1 MKRMIARSWYYALVF
16 ACMLTGLLLFSASLA
31 IAQKVEEM
39 RLERISEEQ
48 GLSSSIVNTIF
59 QDSRGILWF
68 GAFDGLN
75 EYDGLHF
82 RQFHQQLPDSL
93 STGISTITALEE
105 DYTGALWCAT
115 RSTKGISRFNTR
127 TQSFDF
133 IPFPASLRPLV
144 VRTICEDADKT
155 LWIGTSRG
163 LLRLDRRTMSFQPVV
178 PSPQSREG
186 QDREG
191 QDILQIIRGAGQ
203 TLWLATPT
211 SLYALDRSRNSL
223 RRIDCGLQPNTR
235 IRTFTVQQDS
245 LRSTQGAIHPQTRL
259 WIGTDSAGVRCIDA
273 ESGQILASYTEAD
286 GLTSNTVFSLLCLE
300 SGEVWAG
307 TNQGTSILN
316 FVGQSLKMPVI
327 TRLQPVTNNPYTLSG
342 NVVQALFEDAS
353 GVVWA
358 ASEFYGLNKYAR
370 FRHKFRHISVSLRME
385 NSSLSSN
392 YVRGI
397 AETPANG
404 TAKRFLWFATQTGG
418 LNRFTPETNEWAY
431 FRKDKLGSDTAW
443 ALRFD
448 GNNTLWIGLVHG
460 GLWSYNVQTQ
470 AMTRFVGIS
479 ADAVIQVI
487 YVDKQGMVWVAG
499 DSFPLTSLP
508 HNNTPLRQYSLHT
521 SNHDTLG
528 REERILCVLED
539 RRGRF
544 LVGTDKGLREFDRAT
559 GKVTVRLSG
568 VVVSALYEDASEAL
582 WVGTRGQG
590 LQQYR
595 RVESGASA
603 VQGSST
609 QGLYTSPFVL
619 AERDGLPNNTISMI
633 LCDAAGLLW
642 VSTKRGLVQ
651 IDPEQRKVLHVYDTD
666 DGLQGN
672 EFHRGSGFYSAS
684 GEMFFGGANG
694 ANAFI
699 PTKMLYNQSP
709 PPVIISSVKN
719 AERSEL
725 LIDSTIQ
732 ATRTIYLRH
741 DENTLTFSFV
751 GLDFNSPERNI
762 FAYKLDGLDKAWI
775 QSGTSREATYTS
787 LEPGEYTFRVR
798 AANNDGVWNEEGA
811 TMQIVIA
818 PPIWRTWWFIG
829 LSIASVVCIGFVAY
843 RARIRGIEAR
853 NELLEKQVTT
863 RTSELR
869 EANVEL
875 QQINHKLSDSL
886 NEIQILSSVLDGE
899 RNKSEDLLLNILPP
913 SIAERLKWG
922 ETTIVDTFESA
933 TVLFSDMVGFTKIAS
948 RVTPEELI
956 IMLNRMFSVFDQLAE
971 VHGVEKI
978 KTIGDAYMAV
988 AGVPIPNDE
997 HAAAIAAM
1005 ALDMQLAIK
1014 ELAEA
1019 ENLPISIRVGMHSG
1033 YLTAGVIGEKKFAY
1047 DLWGDTVNTASRMES
1062 SGEAGRVQCSEAT
1075 YLLLK
1080 EKYDFEERGMIEV
1093 KGKGAMKTYFL
1104 VGKKS

>member
-1 MKRMIARSWYYALVF
+1 MKRVITCSWCYLLPFIFIVSVFPASRS
-16 ACMLTGLLLFSASLA
+16 
-31 IAQKVEEM
+31 IAQTAEEM

-75 EYDGLHF
+75 EYDGLRFQH
-82 RQFHQQLPDSL
+82 FHQQLPDSL
-93 STGISTITALEE
+93 STGISTITALQE

-115 RSTKGISRFNTR
+115 RSTKGVSRFNTR

-133 IPFPASLRPLV
+133 LPFPTSLCPIT

-155 LWIGTSRG
+155 LWFGTSRG
-163 LLRLDRRTMSFQPVV
+163 LLRLDRATMSFQKVLPKQ
-178 PSPQSREG
+178 QSSEVY
-186 QDREG
+186 
-191 QDILQIIRGAGQ
+191 DIVKIVEDAATH
-203 TLWLATPT
+203 TLWFATPT
-211 SLYALDRSRNSL
+211 SLYALNKSRSSL
-223 RRIDCGLQPNTR
+223 RQVECGLQPNSPITA
-235 IRTFTVQQDS
+235 FAMQQGNV
-245 LRSTQGAIHPQTRL
+245 RSTQGAVRLQTRL
-259 WIGTDSAGVRCIDA
+259 WIGTESAGLRCIDA

-286 GLTSNTVFSLLCLE
+286 SLTSNTVRSLLCLAN
-300 SGEVWAG
+300 GDVWVG
-307 TNQGTSILN
+307 TNLGISILHFAEQS
-316 FVGQSLKMPVI
+316 FVKPVI
-327 TRLQPVTNNPYTLSG
+327 TRLQPVPNNPHTLSG

-370 FRHKFRHISVSLRME
+370 FRHKFRHISAALRTE
-385 NSSLSSN
+385 RPALSSN

-404 TAKRFLWFATQTGG
+404 ANKRFLWFATQTGG

-431 FRKDKLGSDTAW
+431 FRKDRFGSDTAW
-443 ALRFD
+443 AVRFD

-460 GLWSYNVQTQ
+460 GLWSYNTQTQ
-470 AMTRFVGIS
+470 AMTRFAGIPL
-479 ADAVIQVI
+479 DATIQII
-487 YVDKQGMVWVAG
+487 YLDKQGAVWVAG
-499 DSFPLTSLP
+499 ESFPLTSLP
-508 HNNTPLRQYSLHT
+508 QNNLPSRQYVVQARNEEASGH
-521 SNHDTLG
+521 
-528 REERILCVLED
+528 EERILCVLED
-539 RRGRF
+539 KRGRF
-544 LVGTDKGLREFDRAT
+544 LIGTDKGLRELDRAT
-559 GKVTVRLSG
+559 GNVTVRLSG
-568 VVVSALYEDASEAL
+568 VVVSALYEDTTEAL

-595 RVESGASA
+595 RMENQNNTA
-603 VQGSST
+603 QGSSN
-609 QGLYTSPFVL
+609 QGLYGSPFIL
-619 AERDGLPNNTISMI
+619 AERDGLPSGSISAI
-633 LCDAAGLLW
+633 LCDASGMLW
-642 VSTKRGLVQ
+642 VSTKRGLAE
-651 IDPEQRKVLHVYDTD
+651 IDPERRKVVHVYDTD

-672 EFHRGSGFYSAS
+672 EFHRGSAFYAAS

-694 ANAFI
+694 VNTFV
-699 PTKMLYNQSP
+699 PTKMVYNQTP
-709 PPVIISSVKN
+709 PPVLISSVKN

-725 LIDSTIQ
+725 LTDSTVQ
-732 ATRTIYLRH
+732 ATRTIRLRY

-751 GLDFNSPERNI
+751 GLDFNSPERNA

-775 QSGTSREATYTS
+775 QAGARREATYTS
-787 LEPGEYTFRVR
+787 LEPGEYEFRVR
-798 AANNDGVWNEEGA
+798 AANNDGIWNEEGA
-811 TMQIVIA
+811 TMRVVIA

-829 LSIASVVCIGFVAY
+829 LSLASVICIGFVAY

-853 NELLEKQVTT
+853 NEWLEKQVTT

-869 EANVEL
+869 EANTEL
-875 QQINHKLSDSL
+875 QQINNKLSDSL

-956 IMLNRMFSVFDQLAE
+956 VMLNRMFSVFDQLAE

-1005 ALDMQLAIK
+1005 ALDMQLAIT
-1014 ELAEA
+1014 ELAET
-1019 ENLPISIRVGMHSG
+1019 ENLPISIRVGIHSG

-1075 YLLLK
+1075 YILLR
-1080 EKYDFEERGMIEV
+1080 EKYEFEERGMIEV

-1104 VGKKS
+1104 AGKKS